1 MIVLARDVH
10 RDWEIVTVE
19 NVVVQS
25 LSCVWLFATPWT
37 VAHQA
42 SLSLNIS
49 WGLPKFMSIAL
60 VMPSSHLI
68 LWHPLLLLSSIFPSI
83 RDFSNKSTVHI
94 RRPKYWSIGFSIS
107 PSNEYSGFI
116 SLKIGWFDLLLVQGT
131 LRTLLQ
137 HHSWKASVL
146 QCSTFFCV
154 QLSWLNVTTEKTIV
168 LTTWTFVCRV
178 MSLLFN
184 TLPRFAI
191 AFLPRSNC
199 PLIPRLQSPSK
210 VILEPKKRESVT
222 TSTFSPSI
230 CHKVMGPDAMILVY
244 LILILRRLFHS
255 PP

>member
-1 MIVLARDVH
+1 
-10 RDWEIVTVE
+10 
-19 NVVVQS
+19 
-25 LSCVWLFATPWT
+25 
-37 VAHQA
+37 
-42 SLSLNIS
+42 
-49 WGLPKFMSIAL
+49 MSIAL

-94 RRPKYWSIGFSIS
+94 RWPKYWSIGFSIS

-184 TLPRFAI
+184 TLSRFVT
-191 AFLPRSNC
+191 AFLLRSNHL
-199 PLIPRLQSPSK
+199 LISWLQSPST
-210 VILEPKKRESVT
+210 VILEPKKRKSVT
-222 TSTFSPSI
+222 TSNFPPSI
-230 CHKVMGPDAMILVY
+230 CDEVMGPDVMILVFWVFF
-244 LILILRRLFHS
+244 LFFNI
-255 PP
+255 

>member
-1 MIVLARDVH
+1 
-10 RDWEIVTVE
+10 
-19 NVVVQS
+19 
-25 LSCVWLFATPWT
+25 
-37 VAHQA
+37 
-42 SLSLNIS
+42 
-49 WGLPKFMSIAL
+49 MSIAL

-68 LWHPLLLLSSIFPSI
+68 LWHPLLLLSSICPSI
-83 RDFSNKSTVHI
+83 RDFSNKSTVYI
-94 RRPKYWSIGFSIS
+94 RWPKYWSIGFSIS

-184 TLPRFAI
+184 TLLRFVI
-191 AFLPRSNC
+191 VLLPKSKC
-199 PLIPRLQSPSK
+199 LLISWLPSPSTVVLVAK
-210 VILEPKKRESVT
+210 MKKSLT
-222 TSTFSPSI
+222 SSTFSPSI
-230 CHKVMGPDAMILVY
+230 CHEGWGWIPW
-244 LILILRRLFHS
+244 F
-255 PP
+255 